1 MLNII
6 EEPSERASKP
16 RLTENFI
23 VNDEFSTRTFQTNF
37 DSTDLSKVKK
47 RNSILNQL
55 NVAPSTTSS
64 RKSLGP
70 LLDMELSRHASFTGL
85 AVPQSQI
92 APSTFKAQIQ
102 VQSTDLAIAQAK
114 LFAEACA
121 QAMAKADEIAQIEA
135 DAQLTYVPPDFH
147 ENIQQSLNIQ
157 RSRSTS
163 KSKTKME
170 NQRRLPV
177 LPLQKPRKESQPMFS
192 NRRLGKFYLN
202 HVLEFVFP
210 FIIIVLIIQSK
221 SHEHR
226 KVAFSLNQS
235 AIEHQ
240 QQPTTT
246 INSINSNKVEKK
258 I

>member
-16 RLTENFI
+16 RLTENFF
-23 VNDEFSTRTFQTNF
+23 VNDEFSTRTIQSNF

-55 NVAPSTTSS
+55 NVPPSNTSS

-85 AVPQSQI
+85 AVPHSQI
-92 APSTFKAQIQ
+92 APSQFKAQIQ

-157 RSRSTS
+157 RSRSSS
-163 KSKTKME
+163 KNKTKME
-170 NQRRLPV
+170 NQRRLPI
-177 LPLQKPRKESQPMFS
+177 LPQQKPRKDSQPIIL
-192 NRRLGKFYLN
+192 NRRLAKLYYIYF
-202 HVLEFVFP
+202 F
-210 FIIIVLIIQSK
+210 VLIFL
-221 SHEHR
+221 
-226 KVAFSLNQS
+226 VLNLFFKNFKQ
-235 AIEHQ
+235 I
-240 QQPTTT
+240 T
-246 INSINSNKVEKK
+246 
-258 I
+258 